1 MPVLQQQVPQSKIIQ
16 ELKNNITYTNEKQ
29 EIASTTNNSEPQDLS
44 NSTSSVKSSQQTL
57 TKQLEYSEEE
67 IEKEFK
73 LLSIE
78 EQEEYKEIMVESY
91 LQSMLNSKM
100 EQLLFYIWDDAQR
113 DTKKT
118 IDLIFDALKNPVKK
132 PENFELKFNPQHSLE
147 GKLYELNRI
156 YNKDK
161 DILGAKCILCERDSQ
176 FEYKLLLE
184 QVPKYTIK
192 AIIEHFNWDEFKEYK
207 NYISNKFKDFETPS
221 KEISL

>member
-91 LQSMLNSKM
+91 LQSMLNSKP
-100 EQLLFYIWDDAQR
+100 EELLILIHNKIE
-113 DTKKT
+113 DTT
-118 IDLIFDALKNPVKK
+118 EFIDLIFNTLKNTVEK
-132 PENFELKFNPQHSLE
+132 PKNFELKFNPQHSLE